1 MNMENNKSEL
11 FTLSKQ
17 LPKEIRI
24 IMITFYI
31 RIASHRWFYYNWQ
44 SNLES

>member
-1 MNMENNKSEL
+1 MNMENNESKL

-17 LPKEIRI
+17 LPEDIRI

-31 RIASHRWFYYNWQ
+31 TIACNRWFYYN
-44 SNLES
+44 